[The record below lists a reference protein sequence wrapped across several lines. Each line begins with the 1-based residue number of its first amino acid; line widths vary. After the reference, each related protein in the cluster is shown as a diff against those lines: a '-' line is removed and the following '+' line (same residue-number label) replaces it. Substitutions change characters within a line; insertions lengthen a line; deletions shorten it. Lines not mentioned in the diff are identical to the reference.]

1 MTGLPTLSRR
11 AAAAVTALVA
21 AAGLLMLGGGTA
33 SATSAASAVTGSIA
47 APSVHTAATACK
59 NSFGNPHTC
68 SQAVAWAKAHITT
81 TYHKDYYNL
90 CDHVVGLAYGL
101 PASGSVSAQAHW
113 NSLPS
118 SDKHAGVTTVPAG
131 GLAFFK
137 TKAGY
142 GHVMISIGGGKFVS
156 NDIGG
161 KGTLTETTIAKIKST
176 WGDTYLGW
184 GQPWFAYNH

>member
-1 MTGLPTLSRR
+1 MTGFPALSRR
-11 AAAAVTALVA
+11 LAAAA
-21 AAGLLMLGGGTA
+21 TA
-33 SATSAASAVTGSIA
+33 SAAVVGLLALGAGPASATGPVA
-47 APSVHTAATACK
+47 VPSVQAATTSCS
-59 NSFGNPHTC
+59 NSFGNPNTC
-68 SQAVAWAKAHITT
+68 AKAVAWAKAHLTT

-113 NSLPS
+113 NSMPS
-118 SDKHAGVTTVPAG
+118 SDRHAGVTTVPAG
-131 GLAFFK
+131 GLAFFR

-142 GHVMISIGGGKFVS
+142 GHVMISVGGGKFVS

-161 KGTLTETTIAKIKST
+161 KGTLTETTIAKVKST

>member
-11 AAAAVTALVA
+11 VASVVTASVA
-21 AAGLLMLGGGTA
+21 AAGLLVLGGGTA
-33 SATSAASAVTGSIA
+33 AATTGGSVA
-47 APSVHTAATACK
+47 APSVQPAATSCS
-59 NSFGNPHTC
+59 NSFGNPNTC
-68 SQAVAWAKAHITT
+68 AKAVAWAKAHITT

-113 NSLPS
+113 NSMPS

-142 GHVMISIGGGKFVS
+142 GHVMISIGGGEFVS

-161 KGTLTETTIAKIKST
+161 AGTLTKTTIAKVKST